1 MYYLEIFWLKH
12 AAFKIKTESGTI
24 IYLDPFKI
32 PKGEEKAD
40 IIISSHDH
48 GDHFDE
54 ESINNI
60 LKDSTLVL
68 GPISISEVLD
78 KYKGK
83 GLKLYE
89 PFKIDDILIEFIP
102 AYNIKRKRESGE
114 PFHPKE
120 RNWAGTILEIE
131 GKKIYHAGDTER
143 IPEMKE
149 LASRN
154 IDVAMLPCG
163 GMYTMDFE
171 ESTDV
176 AVDIKAKIV
185 IPMHNWDK
193 KMQEYKNILAKKD
206 SQIKVETLKNKSL
219 KL

>member
-1 MYYLEIFWLKH
+1 MEIFWLKH

-24 IYLDPFKI
+24 IYLDPFKV

-89 PFKIDDILIEFIP
+89 PFKVDDIQIEFIP

-120 RNWAGTILEIE
+120 RIWAGTILEIE